1 MFRDARQALAC
12 AVVFFEILINF
23 VQLVLTW
30 LLIVAECL
38 WERLYYYGLPPGSWA
53 LLVSALIVLR
63 VHEAVEEKL
72 GTFKLGTSQHTRA
85 RARDGWHGVVGE

>member
-38 WERLYYYGLPPGSWA
+38 WERIDWALHSPHFPWASFPWA
-53 LLVSALIVLR
+53 LLVEFVIVNR
-63 VHEAVEEKL
+63 VYAAVEKRM
-72 GTFKLGTSQHTRA
+72 GGITC
-85 RARDGWHGVVGE
+85 

>member
-12 AVVFFEILINF
+12 AVVFFEILTNF

-38 WERLYYYGLPPGSWA
+38 WERLCYYGLPPGPWA
-53 LLVSALIVLR
+53 LIVCALIVLR
-63 VHEAVEEKL
+63 VHEAVERRMEGIRL
-72 GTFKLGTSQHTRA
+72 S
-85 RARDGWHGVVGE
+85 

>member
-30 LLIVAECL
+30 LLIVAKCL
-38 WERLYYYGLPPGSWA
+38 WERLYHYGLPPGPWA
-53 LLVSALIVLR
+53 LLVSALIVLQ
-63 VHEAVEEKL
+63 VHEAVHKRFDL
-72 GTFKLGTSQHTRA
+72 AKVPAKKTCNN
-85 RARDGWHGVVGE
+85 

>member
-1 MFRDARQALAC
+1 MFREGRQALAC

-38 WERLYYYGLPPGSWA
+38 WERLYYYGLPPGPW
-53 LLVSALIVLR
+53 ALIVCALIVVNLHDAVNCFVNR
-63 VHEAVEEKL
+63 VTV
-72 GTFKLGTSQHTRA
+72 
-85 RARDGWHGVVGE
+85 GVACSHR

>member
-38 WERLYYYGLPPGSWA
+38 WERLYYYGLPPGPWA
-53 LLVSALIVLR
+53 LIVCTLIVLR
-63 VHEAVEEKL
+63 LDGAVDAKL
-72 GTFKLGTSQHTRA
+72 GTFNRGTNNP
-85 RARDGWHGVVGE
+85 RARDRWHGVVGE

>member
-23 VQLVLTW
+23 VHLLLTW

-38 WERLYYYGLPPGSWA
+38 WERLCYYGIPPGPWA
-53 LLVSALIVLR
+53 LIVCALIVLR
-63 VHEAVEEKL
+63 VHEAVEMRMKDV
-72 GTFKLGTSQHTRA
+72 R
-85 RARDGWHGVVGE
+85 V

>member
-38 WERLYYYGLPPGSWA
+38 WERLCYYGLPPGPWA
-53 LLVSALIVLR
+53 LIVCALIVLR
-63 VHEAVEEKL
+63 VHEAVELRMKGIRL
-72 GTFKLGTSQHTRA
+72 S
-85 RARDGWHGVVGE
+85 